1 MSKVLTPGKYRPV
14 SARPRIRMHPFTRQ
28 FSITLILLLVFLTAA
43 LTAQAWLQRETR
55 HLQADA
61 VAAKRAQFLQVLEIA
76 PRPPEK
82 WDDTFLHQIGTM
94 LGATVVVLPD
104 EPATPLASLGAGL
117 LGFDY
122 RIPAEHDLLVR
133 VTFAAPAA
141 SRLVAL
147 HERVFVAVILVALL
161 LLLVSVALALP
172 RRSTLD
178 SGSRTPWA
186 AARAEMTGLER
197 FARISVER
205 GEALERESGAR
216 QRAEEDLQVSQTML
230 GQSLE
235 ERVRLGRNLHDNIC
249 QTLYAVSL
257 TLEGLRT
264 KIAGGGTGETT
275 QRLDQCITE
284 LRRLTREVRSYIQQL
299 EPDAVHRQPFLEALD
314 AMLAAHPF
322 ADGTRLV
329 RKVDA
334 AAAALIAP
342 ERAADVVNMLREA
355 ISNSLRHAHART
367 ITVHT
372 RCDGDTVVLA
382 VQDDGAGFDPS
393 ATATGG
399 HGLANLQARAAVLG
413 GTVSVVSAPGK
424 GTRVLLTLPVTSA
437 S

>member
-1 MSKVLTPGKYRPV
+1 
-14 SARPRIRMHPFTRQ
+14 MHPFTRQ
-28 FSITLILLLVFLTAA
+28 FGITLILLLVFLTAA

-55 HLQADA
+55 RLQADT
-61 VAAKRAQFLQVLEIA
+61 VAAKRAQFLQALEI
-76 PRPPEK
+76 PQRPPET
-82 WDDTFLHQIGTM
+82 WDDGFQRQLGAM
-94 LGATVVVLPD
+94 LGATVVLQPD
-104 EPATPLASLGAGL
+104 EPATPLASLGPGL

-122 RIPAEHDLLVR
+122 RIPGERELHAR
-133 VTFAAPAA
+133 VTFVAPAA

-147 HERVFVAVILVALL
+147 HERMFIAVILLALL

-172 RRSTLD
+172 RRTVPE
-178 SGSRTPWA
+178 GVSRGPWV
-186 AARAEMTGLER
+186 AARAEMAGLER
-197 FARISVER
+197 FARMSVER

-216 QRAEEDLQVSQTML
+216 QRAEEDLQLSRTML

-257 TLEGLRT
+257 TLEGVRP
-264 KIAGGGTGETT
+264 KVAGGGAADTT

-284 LRRLTREVRSYIQQL
+284 LRRLNREVRSYIQQL
-299 EPDAVHRQPFLEALD
+299 EPDVVHRQPFLEALD
-314 AMLAAHPF
+314 AMLAAQPC

-329 RKVDA
+329 RNVDKE
-334 AAAALIAP
+334 AAALIPP
-342 ERAADVVNMLREA
+342 ERATDVVNMLREA
-355 ISNSLRHAHART
+355 ISNSVRHARART
-367 ITVHT
+367 ITIHA
-372 RCDGDTVVLA
+372 RCDGGTVVLA

-393 ATATGG
+393 VIGTGG
-399 HGLANLQARAAVLG
+399 HGLANLQARAEALG